1 MYTIDTLIERLMS
14 LKEIAADGGD
24 TPIVINEG
32 DSESD
37 LEPIACDLQK
47 AMVSTSSA
55 ATGKPVT
62 WIVSRVKN
70 DCEVVR
76 VY

>member
-1 MYTIDTLIERLMS
+1 MYTIDTMMERLQS
-14 LKEIAADGGD
+14 LKEIAVDGGD

-37 LEPIACDLQK
+37 LEHVACDLQK
-47 AMVSTSSA
+47 AKVITTSA
-55 ATGKPVT
+55 ATGKPVN